1 MEITLLHQ
9 TDEEH
14 LNQVKMEMHQL
25 GPPKIKAVWEAGW
38 ETWVALEGTHRI
50 TAAVD
55 LGLPVIIDEVE
66 YSQEAW
72 IGSEEEETDLTIA
85 DIVDSAWM
93 SRRPVTD
100 GYVYVAT
107 NPDGV
112 PQIV

>member
-14 LNQVKMEMHQL
+14 LNQVKMEMRQL
-25 GPPKIKAVWEAGW
+25 GPPKIKAVWEDCW

-50 TAAVD
+50 TAAVA

-72 IGSEEEETDLTIA
+72 IGSEEETDLTIA
-85 DIVDSAWM
+85 NIVDSAWM
-93 SRRPVTD
+93 SRRPVISINTD
-100 GYVYVAT
+100 E
-107 NPDGV
+107 DDE
-112 PQIV
+112 